1 MKRRIILGLFVAII
15 VGAVGFIIFG
25 KISGETSFIAIR
37 ETAQELVL
45 EGATK
50 KMLNKYIELR
60 MKTESA
66 VRGEM
71 GFDDV
76 DELAIE
82 WEEFLTAGETY
93 KKLLSRTG
101 ELETVFEVGALGES
115 GAQKIVK
122 DIVQSGYGWN
132 YPLTDEFLKVDEM
145 MMADAKT
152 IGQQV
157 KMAENDLEE
166 FDRQMGKIEELAR
179 INVYITGE
187 GYEGEKENLAS
198 EGILR
203 LEGAD
208 VLMQVGK
215 TNGNL
220 IVGGAKEWTGVVLT
234 ADDYRAMPALSEESS
249 VFVFASKD
257 KAEQVLYLGPGLSGL
272 VQVGRIIYG
281 EISFDGNEAR
291 GEFSGERLSGLTT
304 KTLEEKG
311 VALVGEKMKRMKNTL
326 RVEQMAELFRVTWI
340 EEKME
345 EFYARVTGSCDDT
358 AGAREV
364 DSAKKNCAGRGME
377 REEFSR

>member
-345 EFYARVTGSCDDT
+345 EFYARVTGS
-358 AGAREV
+358 
-364 DSAKKNCAGRGME
+364 
-377 REEFSR
+377 